1 VGNALLSGVSGL
13 KAHQKMLD
21 VAANNLANV
30 NTLGFKARRVTFSEL
45 LSETLREASQPTGQ
59 TGGVNPI
66 QIGSGVALASIDRL
80 TTQGSLTRTGESLDM
95 SIEGSGYFV
104 LNDGQRDVY
113 TRVGAFSVDSMN
125 YLVDPST
132 GYRVQRIGYEGVAE
146 GFQDAGNSDVIIPFG
161 QTLPAK
167 ATENISFTGNLSAE
181 SAQRTKNLLVSGLVY
196 TASGAPVNANTKLA
210 DLDQVTNLD
219 DGDQVKITGTDKS
232 GNPVDATY
240 TISDAASA
248 TVGDLL
254 DAIDTA
260 FSGSTATLSNGEIRL
275 EDDEAGY
282 SMTNLKLE
290 YVDAAGN
297 DGAFKLPSYFRL
309 LTPGSEGLNNVD
321 IEIFDSQGISH
332 ILSASFVRT
341 GDSNVWDLV
350 VRSITGDIS
359 ELPDRRIAGIK
370 FLSDG
375 SYGGIED
382 SAESQAF
389 SVVFANAPSAT
400 RSINVDFGTVGDY
413 DGVTL
418 SGGTSTVSASSQD
431 GYASGQLSSI
441 SVSAEGTLV
450 GLFTNGVRKDIA
462 ALKLATFRNPSGLS
476 SIGNNYFAASGNS
489 GAPAPTRGL
498 SGGAGAV
505 RGGSLETS
513 NVESATEFVNLI
525 QAQNGFQANARTISV
540 AHEML
545 NELARLIR

>member
-1 VGNALLSGVSGL
+1 MGNALLSGVSGL

-21 VAANNLANV
+21 VAGNNLANV
-30 NTLGFKARRVTFSEL
+30 NTLGFKSSRVTFSEL
-45 LSETLREASQPTGQ
+45 LSETLREASQPSNQ

-66 QIGSGVALASIDRL
+66 QVGSGVAVASIDRL
-80 TTQGSLTRTGESLDM
+80 TTQGSLTRTGQSLDM
-95 SIEGSGYFV
+95 AVEGSGYFV

-113 TRVGAFSVDSMN
+113 TRVGGFSVDSQN

-132 GYRVQRIGYEGVAE
+132 GHRVQRIGYEGVAE
-146 GFQDAGNSDVIIPFG
+146 GFQDAGDSDVVIPYG
-161 QTLPAK
+161 QTLPAQ

-181 SAQRTKNLLVSGLVY
+181 STTQTKNLLVSGLTY
-196 TASGAPVNANTKLA
+196 TASGAPVNSATKLT
-210 DLDQVTNLD
+210 DLDQVTNL
-219 DGDQVKITGTDKS
+219 GDNDEIQITGTDKA
-232 GNPVDATY
+232 GNDVSATF
-240 TISDAASA
+240 TITDAAND

-254 DAIDTA
+254 DAINAAYT
-260 FSGSTATLSNGEIRL
+260 GSTASLVNGEIRL
-275 EDDEAGY
+275 QDDQSGY
-282 SMTNLKLE
+282 SQTDITLD
-290 YVDAAGN
+290 YIDDAGD
-297 DGAFKLPSYFRL
+297 DGAFELPGYFRL

-341 GDSNVWDLV
+341 NDSNVWDLV
-350 VRSITGDIS
+350 MRSVTGEITNLD
-359 ELPDRRIAGIK
+359 DRRIVGIE

-375 SYGGIED
+375 SYGGLVDPTENQ
-382 SAESQAF
+382 SFQMAF
-389 SVVFANAPSAT
+389 SNAPSSVRT
-400 RSINVDFGTVGDY
+400 ISVDFGTVGDY

-418 SGGTSTVSASSQD
+418 SGGTSTVSSSGQD

-489 GAPAPTRGL
+489 GDPAPTRGL

-540 AHEML
+540 AHDML